1 MGVIEVS
8 AGERVVRAPVGLAAL
23 DRGVLFG
30 RYERCV
36 GSSLCDANVS
46 RVHALLV
53 ARAGELVMLDTGST
67 NGLFRAQREVSCEP
81 VVPRAWYDL
90 AGRAMVRW
98 TPRAA
103 GNG

>member
-1 MGVIEVS
+1 
-8 AGERVVRAPVGLAAL
+8 
-23 DRGVLFG
+23 
-30 RYERCV
+30 
-36 GSSLCDANVS
+36 
-46 RVHALLV
+46 
-53 ARAGELVMLDTGST
+53 
-67 NGLFRAQREVSCEP
+67 